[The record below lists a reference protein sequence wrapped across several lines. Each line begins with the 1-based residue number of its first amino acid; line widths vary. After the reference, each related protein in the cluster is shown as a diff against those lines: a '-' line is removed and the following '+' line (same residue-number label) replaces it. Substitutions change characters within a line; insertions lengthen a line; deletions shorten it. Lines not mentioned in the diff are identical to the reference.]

1 MNFIK
6 THLIAK
12 IEEQVKHKQAVLKHN
27 HFYYFDKPIIEDKK
41 IFDRINRFNPYRKNE
56 ILPSSYYS
64 LKGATLVEIF
74 KQLKSNDFFIY
85 KNIDGKSYKTRIK
98 KDADKRS

>member
-27 HFYYFDKPIIEDKK
+27 HFYYFDRPIIEDKK
-41 IFDRINRFNPYRKNE
+41 IIDRVNRFNPYRKDE

-64 LKGATLVEIF
+64 LKGGTLVDIF
-74 KQLKSNDFFIY
+74 NQLKNNDFFIY

-98 KDADKRS
+98 KDANKGS